1 MRVIHKPSSERK
13 EEIVEVALELAA
25 EQGIKNVTTQAIA
38 DRVGIAQPTIFRHFK
53 TRDAIF
59 LAAIEWIAG
68 QLFKALEGFFTGD
81 LPADERLRRLL
92 NRQLNLLS
100 GKRGISRVLFSDR
113 LHSEAPELK
122 AAVRSVMDRYA
133 RHVADLIREGAQ
145 TGRFR
150 SDIDPEEAARLIMA
164 MIQGLIM
171 RWSIYEFDFPLEKQ
185 ADSIWNFIWPALAP
199 KDR

>member
-1 MRVIHKPSSERK
+1 MRATHKRSSERK

-59 LAAIEWIAG
+59 LAAIEWISG
-68 QLFKALEGFFTGD
+68 QLFKALGSFFTGD

-92 NRQLNLLS
+92 NRQLNLVS
-100 GKRGISRVLFSDR
+100 GTRGIARVLFSDR

-122 AAVRSVMDRYA
+122 AAVRGVMDRYA
-133 RHVADLIREGAQ
+133 RHVAELIREGAR

-164 MIQGLIM
+164 MIQGLVM
-171 RWSIYEFDFPLEKQ
+171 RWSIHEFEFSLEKQ
-185 ADSIWNFIWPALAP
+185 GESIWNFVWPALAP
-199 KDR
+199 RDS

>member
-1 MRVIHKPSSERK
+1 MYKRSSERK

-68 QLFKALEGFFTGD
+68 QLFRALEGFFTGD

-92 NRQLNLLS
+92 NRQLNLIS
-100 GKRGISRVLFSDR
+100 SKRGISRVLFSDR

-122 AAVRSVMDRYA
+122 AAVRGVMDRYA
-133 RHVADLIREGAQ
+133 RHVAELIREGVQ

-150 SDIDPEEAARLIMA
+150 SDIIPEEAARLIMA

-185 ADSIWNFIWPALAP
+185 GDSIWNFIWPALAP
-199 KDR
+199 KDP

>member
-1 MRVIHKPSSERK
+1 MYKRSSERK
-13 EEIVEVALELAA
+13 EEIVEVALELTA

-92 NRQLNLLS
+92 NRQLTLVSN
-100 GKRGISRVLFSDR
+100 KRGISRVLFSDR

-122 AAVRSVMDRYA
+122 AAVRGVMDRYA
-133 RHVADLIREGAQ
+133 RHVAELIREGAQ

-185 ADSIWNFIWPALAP
+185 GDYVWNFVWPALAP
-199 KDR
+199 RAP